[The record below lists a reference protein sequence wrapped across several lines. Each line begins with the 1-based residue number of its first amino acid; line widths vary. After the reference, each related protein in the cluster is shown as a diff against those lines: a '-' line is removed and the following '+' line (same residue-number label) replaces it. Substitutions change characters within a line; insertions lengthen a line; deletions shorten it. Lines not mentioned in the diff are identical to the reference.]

1 MPHSIVTFG
10 VEDSEVKVINDHFIV
25 VKALKSDT
33 FDFGDDGLEKIG
45 TLKPETLADVAD
57 QYRGIPIYVDHQR
70 TKYDQVGVVRSAFF
84 KNPFIYA
91 VVELYSRTEDQ
102 KRIIEHIK
110 KGEIKAV
117 SSGFNFEY
125 MDVGGNKIDIFNVN
139 PFEVSLMLDWM
150 PKCPECTMDYRNFG
164 VKVETMGEKTGE
176 TTNTPLVWL
185 ETCEDGCQNIVIS
198 EEASKYG
205 LSEPLL
211 EALNVQRED
220 EEEMGEDE
228 STEEVAEIPE
238 ISIEVEGDLSNITIE
253 VLYDSEDSN
262 NEESS

>member
-1 MPHSIVTFG
+1 MITMSN
-10 VEDSEVKVINDHFIV
+10 KVW
-25 VKALKSDT
+25 
-33 FDFGDDGLEKIG
+33 
-45 TLKPETLADVAD
+45 DV
-57 QYRGIPIYVDHQR
+57 
-70 TKYDQVGVVRSAFF
+70 
-84 KNPFIYA
+84 
-91 VVELYSRTEDQ
+91 
-102 KRIIEHIK
+102 
-110 KGEIKAV
+110 
-117 SSGFNFEY
+117 
-125 MDVGGNKIDIFNVN
+125 
-139 PFEVSLMLDWM
+139 
-150 PKCPECTMDYRNFG
+150 
-164 VKVETMGEKTGE
+164 KTGE

-228 STEEVAEIPE
+228 SAEEVAEIPE